1 MKTQNRKS
9 HLALALV
16 AGASLL
22 LASPLVR
29 ADEKKGHE
37 HKESTAAMP
46 TSAAAALG
54 KAHDLHMELVALVK
68 AKNLKSVHES
78 AEQLSETLKML
89 PGLSK
94 DMPADKLK
102 RVEGAVKNLAK
113 ALDAM
118 HDAADEG
125 NQAGTEKQLG
135 AVESLLKIVSAQ
147 YPASSGHDHK

>member
-1 MKTQNRKS
+1 MKKQIRKS

-29 ADEKKGHE
+29 AEEKVGHD
-37 HKESTAAMP
+37 HHESSAAMP
-46 TSAAAALG
+46 TTAAAALD
-54 KAHDLHMELVALVK
+54 KAQDLDKQIVALVK
-68 AKNLKSVHES
+68 AKNLKPVHEL
-78 AEQLSETLKML
+78 AEQMTETLNML

-94 DMPADKLK
+94 DLPADKLK

-135 AVESLLKIVSAQ
+135 AVESLLKVVSAQ
-147 YPASSGHDHK
+147 YTMGKM